1 MRNRSSRKVPV
12 LSLTAL
18 AVAAAMPAFAQ
29 ESLPDMGSSSEPWQV
44 DTYYENHTA
53 FRGRDNTGKVVGL
66 SKFRNTMQVEADK
79 KLSGGWVFHSVLR
92 GSWDGVYRMNKG
104 QYGEDAGGSIGA
116 QSTLGGTLADVPWG
130 STSPAG
136 PLGYSAVAG
145 LGYPGAANNKFM
157 DSYPNNPNEGLR
169 VLGDRWHNVN
179 GGVAFATPVRPC
191 NVDRRGCT
199 DFGGYGDKSTS
210 DLEFPEFNSRLD
222 FIREAY
228 VKNSLDIGG
237 GQELFLKLGKQ
248 QVVWGRTDLFR
259 VLDVINP
266 VDYSR
271 NNIYDELQDIR
282 IPMWIAQAEWRM
294 GASESMQDRNLQL
307 IWNFDQFRA
316 NNLGQCGTT
325 NVALDAGCFFR
336 GMRTLWDYGGTVSNF
351 ANVGPDTYLATNFG
365 PGQIGLANVN
375 LPKWSLA
382 NTQIGGKFEGVT
394 MGGLN
399 FSLNALHYRSQ
410 LPSLH
415 GGKRATNSFTG
426 QYQNAW
432 PYLISFDME
441 FPRVNLLGG
450 SLDFQSEALGAAF
463 RFEGAMT
470 WGEEFANTNRPELYS
485 KNRVWRSV
493 IGVDR
498 PTFVSWINPNR
509 TTLFSAQLFWQHIF
523 DHERENGGVGERG
536 IPDFKDN
543 FIGTLLMKGFLAG
556 DRISPQLI
564 IARDFRSRT
573 HAIAPALEW
582 STTDKLKFTFGA
594 NFKGGSNGGNSFDD
608 CRSCNPFAPYT
619 AGTYPG
625 DPMVAYSRG
634 LSGMEPLGRFRAGPI
649 GSAIR
654 EDEIFLTMRYKF

>member
-1 MRNRSSRKVPV
+1 
-12 LSLTAL
+12 
-18 AVAAAMPAFAQ
+18 
-29 ESLPDMGSSSEPWQV
+29 V
-44 DTYYENHTA
+44 D
-53 FRGRDNTGKVVGL
+53 K
-66 SKFRNTMQVEADK
+66 
-79 KLSGGWVFHSVLR
+79 
-92 GSWDGVYRMNKG
+92 
-104 QYGEDAGGSIGA
+104 
-116 QSTLGGTLADVPWG
+116 
-130 STSPAG
+130 
-136 PLGYSAVAG
+136 
-145 LGYPGAANNKFM
+145 
-157 DSYPNNPNEGLR
+157 
-169 VLGDRWHNVN
+169 
-179 GGVAFATPVRPC
+179 
-191 NVDRRGCT
+191 RGCT

-222 FIREAY
+222 FLREAY
-228 VKNSLDIGG
+228 VKNSFDIGG
-237 GQELFLKLGKQ
+237 GQEIFLKLGKQ

-294 GASESMQDRNLQL
+294 GASESMQDRNLQV
-307 IWNFDQFRA
+307 IWNVDQFRA
-316 NNLGQCGTT
+316 NNLGQCGTA
-325 NVALDAGCFFR
+325 NVALDTGCFFR

-382 NTQIGGKFEGVT
+382 NTQIGAKFEGVT

-450 SLDFQSEALGAAF
+450 SMDFQSETLGAAI

-470 WGEEFANTNRPELYS
+470 WGEEFANTNREQLYS

-498 PTFVSWINPNR
+498 PTFVSWINPHR

-543 FIGTLLMKGFLAG
+543 VIGTLLMKGFLAG

-594 NFKGGSNGGNSFDD
+594 NFKGGSNSGNSFDD

-654 EDEIFLTMRYKF
+654 EDEVYLTMRYKF

>member
-1 MRNRSSRKVPV
+1 MKNRSSRKTPA

-18 AVAAAMPAFAQ
+18 AVAAALPAFAQ
-29 ESLPDMGSSSEPWQV
+29 DNLPDMGSSSEPWQV

-66 SKFRNTMQVEADK
+66 SKFRNTLQVEADK

-116 QSTLGGTLADVPWG
+116 QSTLGGNLTDVPWG

-136 PLGYSAVAG
+136 PLGYTAVAG
-145 LGYPGAANNKFM
+145 LGYPGSTNNAFM
-157 DSYPNNPNEGLR
+157 DAYPNSPNEGLR
-169 VLGDRWHNVN
+169 VLGDRWHKVN

-191 NVDRRGCT
+191 NVDKRGCT

-222 FIREAY
+222 FLREAY
-228 VKNSLDIGG
+228 VKNSFDIGG
-237 GQELFLKLGKQ
+237 GQEIFLKLGKQ

-294 GASESMQDRNLQL
+294 GASESMQDRNLQV
-307 IWNFDQFRA
+307 IWNVDQFRA
-316 NNLGQCGTT
+316 NNLGQCGTA

-382 NTQIGGKFEGVT
+382 NTQIGAKFEGVT

-415 GGKRATNSFTG
+415 GGKRAVNSFTG

-450 SLDFQSEALGAAF
+450 SMDFQSETLGAAI

-470 WGEEFANTNRPELYS
+470 WGEEFANTNREQLYS

-498 PTFVSWINPNR
+498 PTFVSWINPHR

-543 FIGTLLMKGFLAG
+543 VIGTLLMKGFLAG

-594 NFKGGSNGGNSFDD
+594 NFKGGSNSGNSFDD

-654 EDEIFLTMRYKF
+654 EDEVYLTMRYKF